1 MIVMSRR
8 ELVVLGSASQTPTR
22 HRNHNGYL
30 LRFDTDGILFD
41 PGEGTQRQMMYAGAT
56 ASELTHL
63 CVTHFHGDHSLGL
76 AGVIQRLS
84 LDNVA
89 HPVRCHYPAS
99 GQEYFDRLR
108 HSTSFHERA
117 ELVPLPISAPGPLG
131 GALSAYPLEHRID
144 CFGYRYAEPDGI
156 RMLPDALAAAG
167 VQGPAIRKLQA
178 DGVLETAHGV
188 VRLEDVSVPRRGQV
202 VAFVMDTRLCAG
214 AFACARDADLLIA
227 ESTFRAD
234 DAELA
239 SRYGHLTSTDA
250 GRLAAESGAR
260 KLLLT
265 HFSQRYPYEEADRF
279 RDEAAKVFD
288 GEIHVARDLDV
299 VPLPP
304 RR

>member
-1 MIVMSRR
+1 MSRR

-30 LRFDTDGILFD
+30 LRFDGEGVLFD
-41 PGEGTQRQMMYAGAT
+41 PGEGTQRQMIHAGV
-56 ASELTHL
+56 ASSALTRV

-76 AGVIQRLS
+76 AGIIQRFS
-84 LDNVA
+84 MDAVA

-99 GQEYFDRLR
+99 GQVYFDRLR

-117 ELVPLPISAPGPLG
+117 ELVELPVTGDGPLDG
-131 GALSAYPLEHRID
+131 PLSAYALNHRID
-144 CFGYRYAEPDGI
+144 CYGYRFAEPDGV
-156 RMLPDALAAAG
+156 RMLPAALAAAG
-167 VQGPAIRKLQA
+167 VRGP
-178 DGVLETAHGV
+178 
-188 VRLEDVSVPRRGQV
+188 DVSRLQREGSLTVDGRTVSLAEVSEPRPGQV
-202 VAFVMDTRLCAG
+202 FAFVMDTRLCPG
-214 AFACARDADLLIA
+214 AFACARDADLLVA
-227 ESTFRAD
+227 ESTFRQAD
-234 DAELA
+234 ADLAE
-239 SRYGHLTSTDA
+239 RYGHLTASDA

-260 KLLLT
+260 TLVLT

-279 RDEAAKVFD
+279 RDEAAKLFG

>member
-1 MIVMSRR
+1 MPMSRR

-30 LRFDTDGILFD
+30 LRFDADGVLFD
-41 PGEGTQRQMMYAGAT
+41 PGEGTQRQMTYAGVS

-76 AGVIQRLS
+76 AGIIQRLS
-84 LDNVA
+84 LDAVA

-99 GQEYFDRLR
+99 GQQYFDRLR
-108 HSTSFHERA
+108 HSTVFHERA
-117 ELVPLPISAPGPLG
+117 ELIEAPVTEPGPLG
-131 GALSAYPLEHRID
+131 GPLSAYPLDHRID
-144 CFGYRYAEPDGI
+144 CFGYRYAEPDGV

-167 VQGPAIRKLQA
+167 IRGADVRKLQA
-178 DGVLETAHGV
+178 DGVFTTAERTVH
-188 VRLEDVSVPRRGQV
+188 LSDVSEPRRGQV
-202 VAFVMDTRLCAG
+202 VSFVMDTRLCEG
-214 AFACARDADLLIA
+214 AFDCARDADLLVA

-234 DAELA
+234 DADLA
-239 SRYGHLTSTDA
+239 HRFAHLTSTEA

-260 KLLLT
+260 ELVLT
-265 HFSQRYPYEEADRF
+265 HFSQRYPYSEADRF

>member
-1 MIVMSRR
+1 MSRR

-30 LRFDTDGILFD
+30 LRFDGEGVLFD
-41 PGEGTQRQMMYAGAT
+41 PGEGTQRQMIHAGVA
-56 ASELTHL
+56 ASALTRV

-76 AGVIQRLS
+76 AGVIQRFS
-84 LDNVA
+84 MDAVA

-99 GQEYFDRLR
+99 GQVYFDRLR

-117 ELVPLPISAPGPLG
+117 ELVELPVTGDGPLDG
-131 GALSAYPLEHRID
+131 PLSAYALNHRID
-144 CFGYRYAEPDGI
+144 CYGYRFAEPDGV
-156 RMLPDALAAAG
+156 RMLPAALAAAG
-167 VQGPAIRKLQA
+167 VRGP
-178 DGVLETAHGV
+178 
-188 VRLEDVSVPRRGQV
+188 DVSRLQREGSLTVDGRTVSLAEVSEPRPGQV
-202 VAFVMDTRLCAG
+202 FAFVMDTRLCPG
-214 AFACARDADLLIA
+214 AFACARDADLLVA
-227 ESTFRAD
+227 ESTFRQAD
-234 DAELA
+234 ADLAE
-239 SRYGHLTSTDA
+239 RYGHLTASDA

-260 KLLLT
+260 TLVLT

-279 RDEAAKVFD
+279 RDEAAKLFG

>member
-1 MIVMSRR
+1 MSRR

-30 LRFDTDGILFD
+30 LRFDGEGVLFD
-41 PGEGTQRQMMYAGAT
+41 PGEGTQRQMIHAGVA
-56 ASELTHL
+56 ANALTRV

-76 AGVIQRLS
+76 AGVIQRFS
-84 LDNVA
+84 MDAVA

-99 GQEYFDRLR
+99 GQVYFDRLR

-117 ELVPLPISAPGPLG
+117 ELVELPVTGEGLLDGP
-131 GALSAYPLEHRID
+131 LSAYALDHRID
-144 CFGYRYAEPDGI
+144 CYGYRFAEPDGV
-156 RMLPDALAAAG
+156 RMLPEALAAAG
-167 VQGPAIRKLQA
+167 VRGP
-178 DGVLETAHGV
+178 
-188 VRLEDVSVPRRGQV
+188 DVSRLQREGSLIVDGRTVSLTDVSEPRPGQV
-202 VAFVMDTRLCAG
+202 FAFVMDTRLCPG
-214 AFACARDADLLIA
+214 AFACARDADLLVA
-227 ESTFRAD
+227 ESTFRQAD
-234 DAELA
+234 ADLAE
-239 SRYGHLTSTDA
+239 RYGHLTAGDA

-260 KLLLT
+260 TLVLT
-265 HFSQRYPYEEADRF
+265 HFSQRYPYEEADQF

>member
-1 MIVMSRR
+1 MSRR

-30 LRFDTDGILFD
+30 LRFDADGVLFD
-41 PGEGTQRQMMYAGAT
+41 PGEGTQRQMIHAGAS
-56 ASELTHL
+56 AGELTHL

-84 LDNVA
+84 LDGVT

-117 ELVPLPISAPGPLG
+117 ELVELPVSAAGPLG
-131 GALSAYPLEHRID
+131 GALSAFPLDHRID
-144 CFGYRYAEPDGI
+144 CFGYRYAEPDGV
-156 RMLPDALAAAG
+156 RMLPDALEAAG
-167 VQGPAIRKLQA
+167 IRGPDVRKLQA
-178 DGVLETAHGV
+178 DGVLGT
-188 VRLEDVSVPRRGQV
+188 VRLADVSVPRRGQV

-214 AFACARDADLLIA
+214 AFACAREADLVVA
-227 ESTFRAD
+227 ESTFRAE
-234 DAELA
+234 DADLA
-239 SRYGHLTSTDA
+239 FRYGHLTSADA

-260 KLLLT
+260 ELLLT
-265 HFSQRYPYEEADRF
+265 HFSQRYPFEEADRF

-299 VPLPP
+299 VPLPS